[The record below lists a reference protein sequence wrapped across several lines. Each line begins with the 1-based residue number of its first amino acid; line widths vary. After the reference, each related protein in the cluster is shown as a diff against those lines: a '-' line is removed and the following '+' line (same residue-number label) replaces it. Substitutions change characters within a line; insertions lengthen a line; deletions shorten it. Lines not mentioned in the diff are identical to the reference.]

1 MISISDVA
9 HMYKLSLK
17 NGHSET
23 REALFGLLMLGL
35 GPRQKKALAFINANG
50 PMRCVEVAAKL
61 HISRRNTSV
70 LLSKLRRYGLVDYK
84 SVTDKKGSHYEWY
97 GVLEVWEDV

>member
-9 HMYKLSLK
+9 HMYKLSCK
-17 NGHSET
+17 NGHPET
-23 REALFGLLMLGL
+23 RDALLGLMMLGL
-35 GPRQKKALAFINANG
+35 GERQKQAFTLINANG
-50 PMRCVEVAAKL
+50 PLCCLDVANKL